1 MDVLHSDGQPLLL
14 STEVRPYP
22 SSRFHIHR
30 VLKNVT
36 YNLRIDAPTEESYFR
51 RSGFFNPE
59 RQQIFADLK
68 NSSSD
73 VTAPHR
79 IQNMDGKQLG
89 RFVTRSRVLS
99 RIVAF
104 MAFITLGRRYNR
116 ISRSNSKIFTMPSQ
130 YKTERIQVVPA
141 QI

>member
-36 YNLRIDAPTEESYFR
+36 SRYCTNGIIMSPRVGFISFR
-51 RSGFFNPE
+51 KTRT
-59 RQQIFADLK
+59 FADLK